1 MAKSLEN
8 FLSKIIKY
16 GLYAILITPL
26 ALWPKAL
33 YPFLTSKFILFQILV
48 EIVFA
53 AWLILLIKRGFTRTW
68 ADLRGNYII
77 LSLAGFFAVSFISA
91 IFGVDFQRSFWGFGP
106 RLTGLFGELHFMA
119 WFLVLTSSLY
129 NPNKS
134 KNPNNP
140 NSEYPGKLVN
150 SDYYLN
156 FSFFVAIA
164 VGLTSFYENPQWGL
178 VYGYDIFNN
187 QTFAAPYYLFHFF
200 WGLYQIINKL
210 QTTNYKL
217 QTLRRWIFGAGTIF
231 ILYRI
236 FITQIRGAIIGLLAG
251 LFILGVGLLFG
262 RALNKKTRVAVGII
276 GGLILLA
283 LSVFIV
289 FRNNPVFQELS
300 PIKKI
305 TGISLSETTVQT
317 RISTW
322 RVALKGFGKDA
333 FFGVGPENFNYLFNA
348 NYDPQSLKFGGGGF
362 HETWFDKPH
371 NAFLEVLTETGVIGM
386 LAYILIWIAAVI
398 ALRRLYK
405 AGDKILSLI
414 LAAAFISYFGSM
426 FFAFDSFGSW
436 FGLYL
441 TLCFLAS
448 QINPNNME
456 RNPNDPNSDYS
467 DKIRKFGLL
476 IIPIFVFGLLYLNY
490 SIWRANLYDAES
502 IRMFSRDTGSGM
514 TLAKRSLDYW
524 TPYAAEYKFDL
535 FTAVASAIQK
545 NQPLPDPETTINFVL
560 EKADEVVA
568 AHPND
573 AAYLTGMAKLFGILA
588 ERGRDPQILAWA
600 RDYGEKS
607 LLLSPSRQETLFYL
621 SKIALLQGD
630 TNSAVA
636 RAKEALDA
644 APSIY
649 LSRWYYGLA
658 LLADGRAVEGKTEI
672 KEALDLGYKPKGGE
686 IELIKNLGL
695 Q

>member
-1 MAKSLEN
+1 MTKSLEN
-8 FLSKIIKY
+8 FLSQIIKY
-16 GLYAILITPL
+16 GLYAILLTPL

-33 YPFLTSKFILFQILV
+33 YPFLTSKFILFQVLV
-48 EIVFA
+48 ELVFG
-53 AWLILLIKRGFTRTW
+53 AWVILIIKRGPTQIR
-68 ADLRGNYII
+68 ADLRRNYIV
-77 LSLAGFFAVSFISA
+77 LALAGFFAISFISA
-91 IFGVDFQRSFWGFGP
+91 LFGVDFSRSFWGFGP
-106 RLTGLFGELHFMA
+106 RLTGLFGELHFFV
-119 WFLVLTSSLY
+119 WFLVLASVLRSG
-129 NPNKS
+129 
-134 KNPNNP
+134 
-140 NSEYPGKLVN
+140 SERMEADQHGGFHQRESAIYPRI
-150 SDYYLN
+150 SASTYLN

-200 WGLYQIINKL
+200 WGLYQLVSSKFKVQSSKL
-210 QTTNYKL
+210 W
-217 QTLRRWIFGAGTIF
+217 RWVFGAGTVF

-236 FITQIRGAIIGLLAG
+236 FITQIRGAVIGLLAG

-262 RALNKKTRVAVGII
+262 RALNKKTRIAVGIT

-300 PIKKI
+300 PIKKV

-317 RISTW
+317 RLSTW
-322 RVALKGFGKDA
+322 RVALKGFGKDV

-371 NAFLEVLTETGVIGM
+371 NAFLEILTETGIIGM
-386 LAYILIWIAAVI
+386 LAYILIWIAAI
-398 ALRRLYK
+398 MALRRLYK
-405 AGDKILSLI
+405 AGDKILPMI
-414 LAAAFISYFGSM
+414 LAAAFISYLGSM

-436 FGLYL
+436 FGLFL
-441 TLCFLAS
+441 FLAFLAACS
-448 QINPNNME
+448 
-456 RNPNDPNSDYS
+456 SDTNTRMHTNYTN
-467 DKIRKFGLL
+467 KIISL
-476 IIPIFVFGLLYLNY
+476 ILVSLVSISVLASVYLNY
-490 SIWRANLYDAES
+490 SIWRANLYNAES
-502 IRMFSRDTGSGM
+502 IRMFSRDTGAGM
-514 TLAKRSLDYW
+514 VLAKRSLDYW

-695 Q
+695 